1 MFRSPSARGR
11 IRPLAMTA
19 VLACLLL
26 IVRPTA
32 VARDDAGS
40 EKGVA
45 FSGGV
50 VDVETSK
57 PVEGASI
64 VVVRSIPGVPPGALP
79 SWVGETMIRTDA
91 DGRFR
96 LEFPPDQVAEQRL
109 SLTLRIRHPG
119 YVPRKSLSVAL
130 AAVIRG
136 VAKGDKPF
144 FETITLEKGVEYTGQ
159 IVTPTGKPAAGVPYQ
174 FENWAWMSNRSP
186 QFMNDEE
193 GRTDDEGR
201 FHLRM
206 PKSQSVA
213 LYVMPPQPAR
223 ARFPYAPYQH
233 FWGTDQPSQHPDV
246 WVPTDFGRIVLSR
259 GVRLSGRMLDLD
271 GRPIAG
277 QTIEAYAVRGRDT
290 HFATTETDGT
300 FALGPLRPA
309 NYVVYGQ
316 GQNGF
321 GGVSPDLPT
330 VLKPIHV
337 IQPVRVYLREDVL
350 LPPPLVLREVP
361 TVEVE
366 VRFVDS
372 RGQPAAGSP
381 AKIWGLIPNERGQAD
396 PFGAH
401 STVGG
406 SLASQIND
414 PEPQDTADRID
425 WAIQDRPDENGRI
438 VFRAPERLRAADLST
453 FPSDETVAYKTR
465 LEENGPLKYWGGG
478 QLGTLDRDRKI
489 TVVSYRAPTVTA
501 TVGTEDGTVL
511 HDPQVNAGFN
521 RGGGDYG
528 SRFIQQADGRY
539 RSQSLMPDHEY
550 EITAWDREGAYVP
563 RKLHRINLPE
573 GASAELTLVLR
584 KKPKPPEVGKL
595 APAFAVKT
603 LDGRELSLA
612 GLRGKVVLLHFG
624 YPVHGLQE
632 LPTLKRI
639 HERFGRDERF
649 AMLGLNLGN
658 DPADVERL
666 IKANDMTWSQ
676 AVLRDRGAD
685 PIVLDYDVGP
695 PYPAFLI
702 GPDGTLI
709 ASGLQGEPLE
719 KAVDEALSRH

>member
-1 MFRSPSARGR
+1 MFRFPSAQGR
-11 IRPLAMTA
+11 IRPLATTA
-19 VLACLLL
+19 VLAGLLL
-26 IVRPTA
+26 IVRPAA
-32 VARDDAGS
+32 VARDDAGP

-45 FSGGV
+45 FSGRV
-50 VDVETSK
+50 VDVETRK

-64 VVVRSIPGVPPGALP
+64 VVVRSIPDVPPEALP

-96 LEFPPDQVAEQRL
+96 LEFPPDQVAERRL

-119 YVPRKSLSVAL
+119 YIPRKSLSVTL
-130 AAVIRG
+130 AEVIRG
-136 VAKGDKPF
+136 VAKGDRPF

-174 FENWAWMSNRSP
+174 FENWAWGSNRSP
-186 QFMNDEE
+186 HFANDEE

-213 LYVMPPQPAR
+213 LYVNPPQPAR
-223 ARFPYAPYQH
+223 ASFPYAPYQH
-233 FWGTDQPSQHPDV
+233 FWGTDQPSKHPDV

-259 GVRLSGRMLDLD
+259 GVRLSGRMVDLD

-277 QTIEAYAVRGRDT
+277 QTIQAYAVRGRDK

-300 FALGPLRPA
+300 FSLGPLRPA
-309 NYVVYGQ
+309 NYLVYGQ
-316 GQNGF
+316 GQDGF
-321 GGVSPDLPT
+321 GGVSPDLPA
-330 VLKPIHV
+330 LSKPIHV
-337 IQPVRVYLREDVL
+337 IQPVRVYLREGV

-381 AKIWGLIPNERGQAD
+381 AKVWGLIPNEQGQAN

-406 SLASQIND
+406 GLASQIND

-425 WAIQDRPDENGRI
+425 WAMQDRPDENGRI
-438 VFRAPERLRAADLST
+438 VFRAPEGLREANLST

-489 TVVSYRAPTVTA
+489 TVVSYRAPTVIA
-501 TVGTEDGTVL
+501 TVRTEDGTVL
-511 HDPQVNAGFN
+511 HDPVVNAGFN
-521 RGGGDYG
+521 RRGGDYG

-550 EITAWDREGAYVP
+550 EITAWDRGGAYVP
-563 RKLHRINLPE
+563 RELHRINLPE
-573 GASAELTLVLR
+573 GGSVELNLVLR

-624 YPVHGLQE
+624 YPVHGLQG

-639 HERFGRDERF
+639 HDRFGRDERF
-649 AMLGLNLGN
+649 AILGLNLGS
-658 DPADVERL
+658 DTADVEHI
-666 IKANDMTWSQ
+666 IKANDMTWPQ

-685 PIVLDYDVGP
+685 PIVLDYNVGP
-695 PYPAFLI
+695 PYPTFLI
-702 GPDGTLI
+702 GPDGNLI
-709 ASGLQGEPLE
+709 ARGLEGEPLE
-719 KAVDEALSRH
+719 KAVAEALAHQ

>member
-11 IRPLAMTA
+11 IRLLAMTVVMA
-19 VLACLLL
+19 GLLL
-26 IVRPTA
+26 IVRPAA

-45 FSGGV
+45 FSGQV
-50 VDVETSK
+50 VDVETRKS
-57 PVEGASI
+57 VEAASI

-79 SWVGETMIRTDA
+79 SWMGETMIRTDA

-96 LEFPPDQVAEQRL
+96 LEFSPDQVAERRL
-109 SLTLRIRHPG
+109 SLALRIKHPG
-119 YVPRKSLSVAL
+119 YVPRKSVGVTL

-136 VAKGDKPF
+136 AAKGDKPF

-206 PKSQSVA
+206 PKSQAVA
-213 LYVMPPQPAR
+213 IYITPPQPAR

-233 FWGTDQPSQHPDV
+233 FWGTDRSAEHPDV
-246 WVPTDFGRIVLSR
+246 WAPTDFGRIVLSR

-277 QTIEAYAVRGRDT
+277 QTIKACAVRGRDE
-290 HFATTETDGT
+290 HFATTEADGT
-300 FALGPLRPA
+300 FSLGPLRPA
-309 NYVVYGQ
+309 NYLVYGQ
-316 GQNGF
+316 GQDGS
-321 GGVSPDLPT
+321 GGVSPDLSA
-330 VLKPIHV
+330 LSKPIRV
-337 IQPVRVYLREDVL
+337 IQPVRIYLREGDF
-350 LPPPLVLREVP
+350 PPSLVLREVP

-381 AKIWGLIPNERGQAD
+381 ARVWGLIPNEQGQAD

-406 SLASQIND
+406 GLASQIND

-438 VFRAPERLRAADLST
+438 VFRAPNGLREASLDT
-453 FPSDETVAYKTR
+453 YPSDETIAFKTR
-465 LEENGPLKYWGGG
+465 MEENGPLKYWGGG
-478 QLGTLDRDRKI
+478 QLGMLDRDRKI
-489 TVVSYRAPTVTA
+489 TVVSYRAPTVIA
-501 TVGTEDGTVL
+501 TVRTEDGTVL
-511 HDPQVNAGFN
+511 DNPQVNAGFN
-521 RGGGDYG
+521 RRGGDYG

-550 EITAWDREGAYVP
+550 EITAWDRGGAYVP
-563 RKLHRINLPE
+563 RELHRINLPE
-573 GASAELTLVLR
+573 GGSAELTLVLR
-584 KKPKPPEVGKL
+584 KKPKPPEVGKP

-624 YPVHGLQE
+624 YPIHGIE
-632 LPTLKRI
+632 GLPTLKKI
-639 HERFGRDERF
+639 QELFGRDERF
-649 AMLGLNLGN
+649 TMLGLNLGSE
-658 DPADVERL
+658 PADVERI
-666 IKANDMTWSQ
+666 IKASDMTWPQ

-685 PIVLDYDVGP
+685 PIVLDYNVGP
-695 PYPAFLI
+695 PYPTFLI
-702 GPDGTLI
+702 GPDGNLI
-709 ASGLQGEPLE
+709 ARDLKGEPLE
-719 KAVDEALSRH
+719 KAVAEALTHR